1 MKERKEEFDP
11 TTIILSDENFNL
23 AIRSLIEDA
32 IKKGYLKTKVMN
44 VISQTW
50 SDMIPKQ
57 EKTKF
62 EPTTEELA
70 FFEKVDKFF
79 LEYGKVFVVRM
90 YLKENNYDWQNREKY
105 KEEYAKNVLD
115 SLTKFTKSVFCTFCR
130 EEKMTLANIKKYNM
144 ELWGFKY
151 LGPLDLNSIKFALG
165 DLYVIDQKLVYAL
178 GSEERKKYENI
189 YLYSIGRNEDFQ
201 SFIKKYSYRR
211 SNLAEVAMKLIWL
224 ISTQC

>member
-151 LGPLDLNSIKFALG
+151 RGPLDLNSIKFALG